1 MIPAKIT
8 EALKNIQLVIS
19 EKDNVDKYRDAADTA
34 LDLLDEYVSDEVESL
49 NLVPEKV
56 SSETYDMT

>member
-19 EKDNVDKYRDAADTA
+19 EKDNVDKYRDATDTA